1 LIGEADHG
9 QGDGFKPGS
18 KFLVFFSAVL
28 VLLVAIGNWIVI
40 RIKEVFKITLWQTGW
55 RFG

>member
-18 KFLVFFSAVL
+18 KFLVFFRAVF
-28 VLLVAIGNWIVI
+28 VLPVAIGNRIVI
-40 RIKEVFKITLWQTGW
+40 RIKEVCKITL
-55 RFG
+55 